1 MEANNAAEHEVSQDA
16 KANPDAST
24 KGSGC
29 PFHGKE
35 WQERPNAD
43 AIPCPALLS
52 FYNNGWLQADT
63 DGNVTI
69 ESLKTALT
77 EAGISEDVRKALLG
91 MADGSDKIP
100 DSFNLFDLR
109 ESKLNHTGSTG
120 IRDQRVSPELLEDAL
135 LKFSEEG
142 RLYAEHFAAAA
153 NYGAEGDPGLK
164 GTILQTIEFRAL
176 LEVFGRLDKHQQRY
190 LTIEDVKGLWL
201 EGRFPDGW
209 QPRPQEDIAT
219 ADILK
224 GVAMMAVHRLLSRLQ
239 KDS

>member
-1 MEANNAAEHEVSQDA
+1 MEANHAAEHGTGQDA
-16 KANPDAST
+16 TSNTGSQT
-24 KGSGC
+24 SGSGC

-52 FYNNGWLQADT
+52 FYNNGWLQADP

-69 ESLKTALT
+69 KSLKTALT
-77 EAGISEDVRKALLG
+77 EAGISEDVRTVLLG
-91 MADGSDKIP
+91 MADKSDEI
-100 DSFNLFDLR
+100 DESFNLFNLR
-109 ESKLNHTGSTG
+109 TSKLNHTGSTG

-135 LKFSEEG
+135 LRFSEEG

-153 NYGAEGDPGLK
+153 NYGAERDPGLK

-176 LEVFGRLDKHQQRY
+176 LEVFGRLDEHQQRY

-209 QPRPQEDIAT
+209 QPRPHEDIAT
-219 ADILK
+219 GDILK
-224 GVAMMAVHRLLSRLQ
+224 GVAMMAVQRVLSRLQ
-239 KDS
+239 KD